1 MTDLASRHCVNG
13 RAKLDDAAI
22 LALLDEVP
30 GWLLVE
36 EGTALTRT
44 FAFADY
50 WETMAFV
57 NAVAWI
63 AHGSDH
69 HPDLSVHYN
78 RCVARWSTHDAGG
91 LTENDFIAA
100 AKVSALLPR

>member
-1 MTDLASRHCVNG
+1 VNG

-57 NAVAWI
+57 NAVARI
-63 AHGSDH
+63 AHGADH

>member
-57 NAVAWI
+57 NAVARI
-63 AHGSDH
+63 AHGADH

>member
-13 RAKLDDAAI
+13 RTKLDDAAI

-63 AHGSDH
+63 AHGADH

-100 AKVSALLPR
+100 AKVDALNPR